1 MSNVY
6 ETGNRLLAL
15 IKSLKSNQ
23 KAFAKAIGVSQSFVY
38 QMISGQKQI
47 SSKVISGITN
57 AYSMVNTNWLFT
69 GNGSMYLEHERP
81 PDMVGKDIN
90 MYISQK
96 LTIEDLPGIIGE
108 MQQEIADLR
117 ERITEL
123 EKNKLA

>member
-1 MSNVY
+1 MSNSY

-23 KAFAKAIGVSQSFVY
+23 KAFAKSIGVSQSFVY

-81 PDMVGKDIN
+81 LDMVGENTN

-96 LTIEDLPGIIGE
+96 LTIEDLPGIIDS
-108 MQQEIADLR
+108 MRSEIADLR

-123 EKNKLA
+123 EKNKLV